1 MSYIF
6 NSSIHFLWCLLR
18 MFLMYSSSFI
28 YIMPNLVKANSLK
41 SKSYIVSNPTW
52 KLSRQNF
59 EQRLFAPN
67 SILLLHIAQPRMRL
81 LASVQILNKVM
92 YNKFTIISFVRAIW
106 LLIKLLACCHNFEQR
121 LIYDDYIAWW
131 YHRAADFQSIWI

>member
-1 MSYIF
+1 MFDNGILRWGTIYCENFQFF
-6 NSSIHFLWCLLR
+6 NSFSFMLIE
-18 MFLMYSSSFI
+18 YSSSII

-92 YNKFTIISFVRAIW
+92 YNRFTIISFVRAIR
-106 LLIKLLACCHNFEQR
+106 LLINLLASCHSFEQK
-121 LIYDDYIAWW
+121 LIAPNVILLL
-131 YHRAADFQSIWI
+131 